1 MGLMIGISIE
11 EELNAQ
17 AVAKRCVENGL
28 LILTAKKKLRIL
40 PPLNITFD
48 EIDRGVSI
56 LRQCISES

>member
-1 MGLMIGISIE
+1 MINISIE

-48 EIDRGVSI
+48 EIDRDVSI